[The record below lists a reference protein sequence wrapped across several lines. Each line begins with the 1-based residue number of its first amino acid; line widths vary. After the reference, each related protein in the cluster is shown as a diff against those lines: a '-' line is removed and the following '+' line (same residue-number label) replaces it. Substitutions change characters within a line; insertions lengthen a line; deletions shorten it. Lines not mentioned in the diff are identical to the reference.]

1 MGRPAFSASAFS
13 AWFSVPPVAL
23 GLALVVGLGV
33 LSGGCGRGSFV
44 GRQYDDFT
52 AYYNT
57 YHNAEAAFEKGR
69 ASLGRGEDRVD
80 RAQYISVFATP
91 QAGAGQNAFEQTI
104 QKSADVLRTHPNSK
118 WVDDALMLIGRARYY
133 RQNYVGA
140 AQKFREVIALDGE
153 RAAEA
158 RFRLAR
164 TLLAAERYPEV
175 TEVLRAGLDPATETG
190 PWAARLR
197 LVQGELAVRQER
209 WADAEAALERGLQGD
224 VPDRIA
230 ARAAFLLGQVR
241 ETQEQYAEARA
252 AYRQVVDSDPRYQLA
267 FAARLGA
274 HAMHGRAGAPGAALD
289 RLEAVERGDNSDAMR
304 GQIAR
309 VRARLYQLQGRPAQ
323 ARAVLWDV
331 LRGEDA
337 PQGTV
342 RGRLHYTLATLYRD
356 AYEDFTNAAAH
367 FDTAATALSRTGRG
381 ARVGAPAEAAW
392 LPDAP
397 SDATVQADR
406 YRTIADRSQAV
417 ARMDSLLRLGQM
429 SPSAFRAEIETI
441 RERRRAAQERAAERR
456 REQQFRRAAGQ
467 RPATARRASRAQSP
481 AVQTRQ
487 SDAGFL
493 FHRDPTL
500 LQQGRRQFRQT
511 WGERPLVDN
520 WRRVNAIQGTSV
532 EAAVPEQ
539 PRETEAAPGRDAA
552 VGEAVVDLSAVPRD
566 SARQADMR
574 QARVAAQYELAD
586 ALYRAAGRPDSAE
599 TWFRRV
605 LETVRDTSVA
615 RRALYGLAQ
624 AHRAQGDSAAA
635 RAAYRR
641 LLERHPETPYARRA
655 REQLGLEI
663 ADARGE
669 SPTSRAASLYGRAYR
684 SWQDDAPRAA
694 LEQFLAVAE
703 AYPEAAVAP
712 RALLAAGVV
721 YHREVHPD
729 SSADRPAR
737 LRRVVDSLAQ
747 DPDPPS
753 TGAMEASREDAP
765 AAARPS
771 QPVRSPNGAPVK
783 QAALPD
789 STRPPPAVDTTAS
802 PSESPKTASV
812 SRAPSPDSSSAP
824 TARTDTA
831 RTDTARTD
839 TARTDT
845 ARTDT
850 VQADPRRTEAPVRPP
865 QQVLFAHLVQQYPE
879 TPAATR
885 AQHLLDYL
893 RRQKADTTVAN
904 TTAVDSAAANSAA
917 AADSLAR
924 PRPNSTPPNSRRT
937 APIPLPDTTAAD
949 STTAP

>member
-1 MGRPAFSASAFS
+1 MGRPVPP
-13 AWFSVPPVAL
+13 AWFSVPPIAL

-69 ASLGRGEDRVD
+69 ASLRREEDRVD
-80 RAQYISVFATP
+80 RARYISVFVTP
-91 QAGAGQNAFEQTI
+91 QAETRQKAFEQAI
-104 QKSADVLRTHPNSK
+104 QKSADLLRTHPGSK

-140 AQKFREVIALDGE
+140 AQKFREVLALDGE

-164 TLLAAERYPEV
+164 TLLAAERYPEG
-175 TEVLRAGLDPATETG
+175 TEVLRAGLDPATDTG

-209 WADAEAALERGLQGD
+209 WADAEAALVRGLQGD
-224 VPDRIA
+224 IPDKIA

-252 AYRQVVDSDPRYQLA
+252 AYLRVVDYDPRYQLA

-274 HAMHGRAGAPGAALD
+274 HLMHGRAGAPEAALD
-289 RLEAVERGDNSDAMR
+289 QLRDMERGDNSEAMR

-323 ARAVLWDV
+323 ARAVLRDA
-331 LRGEDA
+331 LRGEEA

-342 RGRLHYTLATLYRD
+342 RGRLHYTLAVLYRD
-356 AYEDFTNAAAH
+356 AYDDFTAAAAH
-367 FDTAATALSRTGRG
+367 FDTAATTLSRAGRR
-381 ARVGAPAEAAW
+381 AQVGAPDEAAW
-392 LPDAP
+392 LPAAP

-406 YRTIADRSQAV
+406 YRTIADRSQAI
-417 ARMDSLLRLGQM
+417 ARMDSLLRLGEM
-429 SPSAFRAEIETI
+429 APAAFRAEIETI

-456 REQQFRRAAGQ
+456 REQQRRRVEQ
-467 RPATARRASRAQSP
+467 RSAPTRRASQSRAP

-520 WRRVNAIQGTSV
+520 WRRVNAIQGTSA
-532 EAAVPEQ
+532 EAAAPEQ
-539 PRETEAAPGRDAA
+539 SRNAESSPGRDTAA
-552 VGEAVVDLSAVPRD
+552 EAAVVDLSAVPRD
-566 SARQADMR
+566 SADQADMR
-574 QARVAAQYELAD
+574 QARAEAQYELAD

-605 LETVRDTSVA
+605 LETARDTSVA
-615 RRALYGLAQ
+615 QRALYGLAQ
-624 AHRAQGDSAAA
+624 AHHAQGDSAAA
-635 RAAYRR
+635 RTAYQR
-641 LLERHPETPYARRA
+641 LLERHPATPYARRA
-655 REQLGLEI
+655 REQLGLAG
-663 ADARGE
+663 ADVQGGGA
-669 SPTSRAASLYGRAYR
+669 SSRADSLYSRAYR
-684 SWQDDAPRAA
+684 TWQDDAPRAA

-721 YHREVHPD
+721 YHREIHPD
-729 SSADRPAR
+729 SSADRPTR
-737 LRRVVDSLAQ
+737 LRRVVDSLSQ
-747 DPDPPS
+747 DPDRPL
-753 TGAMEASREDAP
+753 TGATEAAREDAREDAP
-765 AAARPS
+765 SAARPA
-771 QPVRSPNGAPVK
+771 QPARSPNGAPVK
-783 QAALPD
+783 QAAPLD
-789 STRPPPAVDTTAS
+789 STRPPPAADPTAS
-802 PSESPKTASV
+802 SPESRKTVSV
-812 SRAPSPDSSSAP
+812 SRAPSPDSASAP
-824 TARTDTA
+824 AARA
-831 RTDTARTD
+831 
-839 TARTDT
+839 
-845 ARTDT
+845 DT
-850 VQADPRRTEAPVRPP
+850 VQADTPRSEAPVRSP
-865 QQVLFAHLVQQYPE
+865 QQVLFAHLVQQYPG

-885 AQHLLDYL
+885 AQGLLEYL
-893 RRQKADTTVAN
+893 QRERVDPPADSTATDPP
-904 TTAVDSAAANSAA
+904 AVDSAA

-924 PRPNSTPPNSRRT
+924 PRPDSQRT
-937 APIPLPDTTAAD
+937 APPPLPDTTVAD
-949 STTAP
+949 SATAP